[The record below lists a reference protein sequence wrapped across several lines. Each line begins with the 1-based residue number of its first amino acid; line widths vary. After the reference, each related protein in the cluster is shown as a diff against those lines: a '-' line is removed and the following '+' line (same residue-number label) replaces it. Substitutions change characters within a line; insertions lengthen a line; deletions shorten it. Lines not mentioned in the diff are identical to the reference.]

1 MNQGKTG
8 IRLETADEARLR
20 AQHSPAARDIDE
32 RLCEIRKLFSQ
43 EASLST
49 DTLARYGRAWTRS
62 HLQDGDV
69 GQAVGLAERARK
81 DFAALVTVGVGG
93 SDLSARVFHDVLN
106 PAYHNLLTVD
116 ERGGAPEVYFAG
128 DTFDPRRLGALLGM
142 LDRRGVLE
150 RTLFNV
156 ISKSGRTGETV
167 SALMVVRDRLLRRT
181 PRSTQDWRSYIVA
194 TTDPDAGSALC
205 TFHRQHPFY
214 GDTLLPVPEGVG
226 GRFSAFSS
234 VGTFFLAMTAGKRT
248 SPGSRVRDLLGGVA
262 WADARRGLSR
272 QDERNIAYR
281 LARWLHLHERYGGK
295 RALVFYN
302 YADNRRLGTWF
313 QQLYDESLQE
323 RSGGLHV
330 VPVVGPSG
338 NHSVLN
344 GIVGGRADRAVL
356 FVHWEDL
363 GPDLQIPDGTETGGE
378 TAAFGGLRL
387 SEAQSASYVGTAG
400 DFSARG
406 IPNATLHV
414 ARRDE
419 RHLGALMRVLMDT
432 VAVKGRLQG
441 LHVNDEGE
449 IDLAG
454 DLTYSQDGVEG
465 YKKRTRELALRM
477 KSRG

>member
-1 MNQGKTG
+1 MNEVETG
-8 IRLETADEARLR
+8 IRLETADDARLR
-20 AQHSPAARDIDE
+20 ADPSPADADIDE
-32 RLCEIRKLFSQ
+32 RLCEIRELFSQ

-81 DFAALVTVGVGG
+81 DFDALVTVGIGG

-106 PAYHNLLTVD
+106 PAYHNLRTPD

-128 DTFDPRRLGALLGM
+128 DTYDPRRLGALLGM

-156 ISKSGRTGETV
+156 VSKSGRTAETV
-167 SALMVVRDRLLRRT
+167 SALMVVRDRLLRHT
-181 PRSTQDWRSYIVA
+181 PGSAKDWRSYVVA
-194 TTDPDAGSALC
+194 TTGPDEGSTLYGL
-205 TFHRQHPFY
+205 HRQRPFY

-226 GRFSAFSS
+226 GRFSAFSP
-234 VGTFFLAMTAGKRT
+234 VGTFFLAMTAGKGT

-262 WADARRGLSR
+262 WADVRWGLPR
-272 QDERNIAYR
+272 QDERNIALR
-281 LARWLHLHERYGGK
+281 LARWLHLQERCGRK
-295 RALVFYN
+295 QALVFYN
-302 YADNRRLGTWF
+302 YADNRRLGDWF

-323 RSGGLHV
+323 RGGGLHV
-330 VPVVGPSG
+330 VPAIGPSG

-363 GPDLQIPDGTETGGE
+363 GLDLQIPDGTEIGDE
-378 TAAFGGLRL
+378 TAAVGGLRMG
-387 SEAQSASYVGTAG
+387 EAQSASYRGTCR

-432 VAVKGRLQG
+432 VAAKGRLQG

-454 DLTYSQDGVEG
+454 DHTYSQDGVEG
-465 YKKRTRELALRM
+465 YKQRTRELALQM

>member
-20 AQHSPAARDIDE
+20 AQHSPAVRDTGE
-32 RLCEIRKLFSQ
+32 QLCRIRELFSK

-49 DTLARYGRAWTRS
+49 DSLARYGRAWTRS

-69 GQAVGLAERARK
+69 GRAVDLADRARD
-81 DFAALVTVGVGG
+81 DFDALVTVGVGG

-106 PAYHNLLTVD
+106 PAYHNLLTPD

-128 DTFDPRRLGALLGM
+128 DTFDPRRLRALLGM

-167 SALMVVRDRLLRRT
+167 SALMVVRDRLSRHNT
-181 PRSTQDWRSYIVA
+181 GSTKDWRGCVVA
-194 TTDPDAGSALC
+194 TTGPDAGSALYAL
-205 TFHRQHPFY
+205 HGQRPFY

-226 GRFSAFSS
+226 GRFSAFSP
-234 VGTFFLAMTAGKRT
+234 VGTFFLAMTAGTGT
-248 SPGSRVRDLLGGVA
+248 SPGTRVRALLGGVA
-262 WADARRGLSR
+262 WADARWGLPR
-272 QDERNIAYR
+272 KDERNIAWR

-302 YADNRRLGTWF
+302 YADNRCLGTWF

-323 RSGGLHV
+323 RGGGLHV

-363 GPDLQIPDGTETGGE
+363 GRDLQIPDGAEIRGE
-378 TAAFGGLRL
+378 TASFGGLRM
-387 SEAQSASYVGTAG
+387 SEAQSASYLGTRR

-441 LHVNDEGE
+441 LHVNDAGE
-449 IDLAG
+449 VDPAA
-454 DLTYSQDGVEG
+454 DLTYSQAGVEG
-465 YKKRTRELALRM
+465 YKQRTHELAHQM
-477 KSRG
+477 KSRR